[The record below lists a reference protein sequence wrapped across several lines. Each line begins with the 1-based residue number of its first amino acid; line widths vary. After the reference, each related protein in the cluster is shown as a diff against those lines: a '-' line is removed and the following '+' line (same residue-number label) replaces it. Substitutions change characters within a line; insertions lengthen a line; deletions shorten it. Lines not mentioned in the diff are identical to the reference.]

1 MTRLLTPYL
10 DGLAVDDVVLNV
22 VLVVPGLAHAL
33 VDSLALLGTFALAD
47 EGGVAELDLLVEGDL
62 LVLDETVLDEVLLA
76 LLLLLRLEV
85 GGVGGVAPLA
95 VAVLA
100 LDDVIVLGLL
110 DHHDLVDTT
119 LTGGGDGSDVEGN
132 VVLSGSLTGVTG
144 RGGDGGSSGGG
155 VVGMFVVVGVIVS
168 MSVVGSGTTGAGVER
183 ESVGERL
190 LVSAA
195 LGIGRSQSNQTDQDG
210 QLLKTNGEP
219 ELNFHV
225 G

>member
-1 MTRLLTPYL
+1 M
-10 DGLAVDDVVLNV
+10 
-22 VLVVPGLAHAL
+22 PGT
-33 VDSLALLGTFALAD
+33 D
-47 EGGVAELDLLVEGDL
+47 
-62 LVLDETVLDEVLLA
+62 
-76 LLLLLRLEV
+76 LLRLII
-85 GGVGGVAPLA
+85 GSVGGVAALA

-210 QLLKTNGEP
+210 QLLSTSGEP